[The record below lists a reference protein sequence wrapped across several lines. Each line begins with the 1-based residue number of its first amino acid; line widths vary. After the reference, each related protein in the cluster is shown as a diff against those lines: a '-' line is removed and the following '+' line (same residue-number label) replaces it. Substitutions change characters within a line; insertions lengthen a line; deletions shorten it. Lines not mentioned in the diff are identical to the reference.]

1 MVYTKINSKWVED
14 LNARPVIIK
23 FLEEDIGKT
32 LLNMYLGNTFWVSLL
47 RQKKEKKNKQIE
59 PNWT

>member
-1 MVYTKINSKWVED
+1 MKLKWIED
-14 LNARPVIIK
+14 IKPETIK

-32 LLNMYLGNTFWVSLL
+32 LLNMYLGNTFGVSLL

-59 PNWT
+59 PN

>member
-14 LNARPVIIK
+14 LNARPVTIK

-32 LLNMYLGNTFWVSLL
+32 LLNMYLSNTFLVSLL
-47 RQKKEKKNKQIE
+47 RQKKEK
-59 PNWT
+59 